1 MAHINLLP
9 WREEKRKEQLRQF
22 LTIMG
27 LSVVLMLVVI
37 LAVHLQYGRM
47 ISAQEARN
55 SFLKNEITAV
65 EKQIREI
72 NTLAKEKKR
81 LLARME
87 VIQQLQRNRPGIVHL
102 FEEMVKVIP
111 EGAHIKSL
119 KQIGNNLTIN
129 GIARSNARVS
139 AYMSNIDASAWSDI
153 DLLIVMPTTIP
164 FLERS
169 RDFVELYELGLPI
182 DILVYTP
189 EEFKNLEASDSGFWR
204 NFRTHHQ
211 RII

>member
-22 LTIMG
+22 LTMLG
-27 LSVVLMLVVI
+27 LTVILMLLVI
-37 LAVHLQYGRM
+37 LAVHLQYSRM
-47 ISAQEARN
+47 ISAQESRN

-72 NTLAKEKKR
+72 NSLAKEKKR

-111 EGAHIKSL
+111 EGAHITSL
-119 KQIGNNLTIN
+119 KQSGNKLTIN
-129 GIARSNARVS
+129 GIAQSNARVS
-139 AYMSNIDASAWSDI
+139 AYMRNIDSSEWLTKPQLNIIEKKGKSIKKSDG
-153 DLLIVMPTTIP
+153 
-164 FLERS
+164 
-169 RDFVELYELGLPI
+169 RDF
-182 DILVYTP
+182 ILRAEQLAQPKKET
-189 EEFKNLEASDSGFWR
+189 KK
-204 NFRTHHQ
+204 
-211 RII
+211 

>member
-22 LTIMG
+22 LTMLG
-27 LSVVLMLVVI
+27 LTVILMLLVI
-37 LAVHLQYGRM
+37 LAVHLQYSRM
-47 ISAQEARN
+47 ISAQESRN

-72 NTLAKEKKR
+72 NSLAKEKKR

-111 EGAHIKSL
+111 EGAHITSL
-119 KQIGNNLTIN
+119 KQSGNKLTIN
-129 GIARSNARVS
+129 GIAQSNARVS
-139 AYMSNIDASAWSDI
+139 AYMRNIDSSEWLTKPQLNIIEKKGKSKKKSDG
-153 DLLIVMPTTIP
+153 
-164 FLERS
+164 
-169 RDFVELYELGLPI
+169 RDF
-182 DILVYTP
+182 ILRAEQLAQPKKET
-189 EEFKNLEASDSGFWR
+189 KK
-204 NFRTHHQ
+204 
-211 RII
+211 

>member
-27 LSVVLMLVVI
+27 LSVVLMLLVI
-37 LAVHLQYGRM
+37 LAVHLQYSRM
-47 ISAQEARN
+47 INAQAARN
-55 SFLKNEITAV
+55 NFLKNEITSV

-72 NTLAKEKKR
+72 NALAKEKKR

-111 EGAHIKSL
+111 EGVHVQNLQQKGKS
-119 KQIGNNLTIN
+119 LTIN
-129 GIARSNARVS
+129 GIAQSNARVS
-139 AYMSNIDASAWSDI
+139 AYMRNIDSSAWLTKPELNIIEKKGAAKKSD
-153 DLLIVMPTTIP
+153 
-164 FLERS
+164 
-169 RDFVELYELGLPI
+169 G
-182 DILVYTP
+182 
-189 EEFKNLEASDSGFWR
+189 R
-204 NFRTHHQ
+204 NFILRAEQLAQPKKETAK
-211 RII
+211 